1 MKALVRSHP
10 SPPRKL
16 GTSPTQRP
24 TLSQAQR
31 IENVL
36 VVLIPG
42 GCLGEAIVEALV
54 RAGTQKSPSAA
65 QLDAER

>member
-16 GTSPTQRP
+16 GTSPR
-24 TLSQAQR
+24 
-31 IENVL
+31 
-36 VVLIPG
+36 
-42 GCLGEAIVEALV
+42 GEAFVEALV